1 MQGASQGN
9 ETVRATIAHMDFV
22 SEEDVPRFAAL
33 NVTAQTSIQW
43 AARDP
48 SYFNIGNFVGMNKVE
63 QAYPIRSLMDAG
75 ANQSFG
81 ADWPA
86 SAYLS
91 TYKPLELLEAAV
103 TRKLPGE
110 ASMPPRNEAQAVS
123 LAEAI
128 IAMTRNSAI
137 QIGEFE
143 RLGSIAEGKKADLV
157 LMERDLFEQSPN
169 DIHQTPVAMTM

>member
-1 MQGASQGN
+1 M
-9 ETVRATIAHMDFV
+9 RATIAHMDFV
-22 SEEDVPRFAAL
+22 HPDDIPRFKAL

-48 SYFNIGNFVGMNKVE
+48 SYFNIGSFVGMDKVE
-63 QAYPIRSLMDAG
+63 NAYPVRSIMDAG

-103 TRKLPGE
+103 TRRLPGE
-110 ASMPPRNEAQAVS
+110 PDMPPRNPHQSVS

-128 IAMTRNSAI
+128 IAMTRNTAI
-137 QIGEFE
+137 QVGELE
-143 RLGSIAEGKKADLV
+143 SLGSITEGKLADLV
-157 LMERDLFEQSPN
+157 LLEKNLF
-169 DIHQTPVAMTM
+169 DIPPETINATSVAMTVVNGRIVHER

>member
-1 MQGASQGN
+1 
-9 ETVRATIAHMDFV
+9 
-22 SEEDVPRFAAL
+22 
-33 NVTAQTSIQW
+33 
-43 AARDP
+43 
-48 SYFNIGNFVGMNKVE
+48 
-63 QAYPIRSLMDAG
+63 MDAG

-110 ASMPPRNEAQAVS
+110 TTMPSRNEAQAVS

-157 LMERDLFEQSPN
+157 LMEKDLFEHSPN
-169 DIHQTPVAMTM
+169 DIHQTPVAMTIVGGEVVYQKDP